1 MPVIMNIVLTAVD
14 RNIEIR
20 SSVHAILAREVV
32 ESMAACP
39 LMLLSLPDRYTL
51 RTMADYAVCK
61 ATQKSGF
68 SSIILSEI
76 SQQI

>member
-1 MPVIMNIVLTAVD
+1 MNLVLTAVD

-20 SSVHAILAREVV
+20 SSVHAPCKASSG
-32 ESMAACP
+32 SMAACP
-39 LMLLSLPDRYTL
+39 LMLLSLPDTL
-51 RTMADYAVCK
+51 RTIADYAVCK

-68 SSIILSEI
+68 SCIILSEI